1 MNVGVQLSGDAKST
15 EQQIMARMRRAGR
28 GSVWSAAQLLPIAN
42 RNTIDQAL
50 TRLLRKGIIRRICH
64 GLYLYPQSHP
74 MLGEAPASVPAVL
87 TALNATEPTPLV
99 ASGAYACFLL
109 GVIRDMP
116 SEIVLLSATT
126 TRDIQLPTVRMRI
139 RIAAP
144 RYLAGAGRLS
154 GVLIQAW
161 RHMGVD
167 QIDDAHIAWLR
178 QQIPAV
184 SRHTLQADEA
194 LAPVWMHA
202 RLRQVYEL
210 KIEN

>member
-1 MNVGVQLSGDAKST
+1 MNAEIQLSDDTKST

-28 GSVWSAAQLLPIAN
+28 GSVWSAAQLLPLAN

-50 TRLLRKGIIRRICH
+50 TRLLRKGVIRRISH
-64 GLYLYPQSHP
+64 GLYLYPQFHP

-126 TRDIQLPTVRMRI
+126 TRDIQLATVRMRI
-139 RIAAP
+139 RKTVP

-184 SRHTLQADEA
+184 SRHTLQADES
-194 LAPVWMHA
+194 LAPAWMHA
-202 RLRQVYEL
+202 RLRQLYEL

>member
-1 MNVGVQLSGDAKST
+1 MNAEVQLSDDAKST
-15 EQQIMARMRRAGR
+15 EQQIVARMRRAGR
-28 GSVWSAAQLLPIAN
+28 GSVWSAAQLLSIAN

-50 TRLLRKGIIRRICH
+50 TRLLRKGAIRRISH
-64 GLYLYPQSHP
+64 GFYLYPQFHP
-74 MLGEAPASVPAVL
+74 MLGEVPATVSAVL
-87 TALNATEPTPLV
+87 AALNATESTPLV
-99 ASGAYACFLL
+99 PSGAYACFLL

-126 TRDIQLPTVRMRI
+126 TRDIQLPTVQMRI
-139 RIAAP
+139 RKTAP

-161 RHMGVD
+161 RHLGID
-167 QIDDAHIAWLR
+167 QVDDAHITWLR

-194 LAPVWMHA
+194 FAPVWMHA
-202 RLRQVYEL
+202 RLRQLYEV
-210 KIEN
+210 

>member
-1 MNVGVQLSGDAKST
+1 VAGCAEPGVAVSG
-15 EQQIMARMRRAGR
+15 
-28 GSVWSAAQLLPIAN
+28 AQPELLPIAN

-50 TRLLRKGIIRRICH
+50 TRLLRKGIIRRISH

-87 TALNATEPTPLV
+87 AALNATEPTPLV

-116 SEIVLLSATT
+116 SDIVLLSAST
-126 TRDIQLPTVRMRI
+126 TRDIQLPTVRMQI

-154 GVLIQAW
+154 GVL
-161 RHMGVD
+161 HSG
-167 QIDDAHIAWLR
+167 
-178 QQIPAV
+178 
-184 SRHTLQADEA
+184 
-194 LAPVWMHA
+194 LAPHGH
-202 RLRQVYEL
+202 RSD
-210 KIEN
+210 

>member
-1 MNVGVQLSGDAKST
+1 MNAEIQSSDDAKST
-15 EQQIMARMRRAGR
+15 EQHIMARMRRVGR
-28 GSVWSAAQLLPIAN
+28 GSVWSAAQLLPLAN

-50 TRLLRKGIIRRICH
+50 TRLLRKGVIRRICH
-64 GLYLYPQSHP
+64 GLYLYPQFHP
-74 MLGEAPASVPAVL
+74 MLGEAPATVSAVL
-87 TALNATEPTPLV
+87 AAINATESTPLMPG
-99 ASGAYACFLL
+99 GAYACFLL
-109 GVIRDMP
+109 GMIRDMP

-126 TRDIQLPTVRMRI
+126 TRDIQLASVRMRI

-161 RHMGVD
+161 RHLGID
-167 QIDDAHIAWLR
+167 QVDDAHITWLR

-184 SRHTLQADEA
+184 SRYTLQADEA
-194 LAPVWMHA
+194 LAPAWMHA